1 MEIKYNKKFV
11 SDDLKVNEPIF
22 LSTKETHIKP
32 IVSLKGLDDK
42 KYYTLIMF
50 DPDAVGGNHIH
61 WIVTH
66 IKGNDFN
73 TGNHFFEYYGPH
85 PPKNS
90 GKHRYI
96 FSLYESGKDIM
107 KDVDLDPTERQIEL
121 EHVLHEL
128 NITGKPIYT
137 KHFIS
142 ENQEIGG
149 KRKRNYT
156 KKRKNKRKRS
166 CKRRKY

>member
-1 MEIKYNKKFV
+1 MEIKYDNNTV
-11 SDDLKVNEPIF
+11 SEPIF
-22 LSTKETHIKP
+22 LKPTETQLKP
-32 IVSLKGLDDK
+32 AVSLKGLDDK
-42 KYYTLIMF
+42 KYYTLIMS
-50 DPDAVGGNHIH
+50 DPDAFGGNHVH

-66 IKGNDFN
+66 IKGNNFN

-90 GKHRYI
+90 GTHRYI
-96 FSLYESGKDIM
+96 FSLYESGKDIV
-107 KDVDLDPTERQIEL
+107 KGVDLDPNKRQIEL
-121 EHVLHEL
+121 EQVLSKL

-137 KHFIS
+137 TQFIS
-142 ENQEIGG
+142 ENQEGG

>member
-1 MEIKYNKKFV
+1 MEIKYSNKIV
-11 SDDLKVNEPIF
+11 LEPIF
-22 LSTKETHIKP
+22 LTTAETQIKP
-32 IVSLKGLDDK
+32 VVSLKGLDDN
-42 KYYTLIMF
+42 KYYTLIMS
-50 DPDAVGGNHIH
+50 DPDAVGGNRIH

-66 IKGNDFN
+66 IKGNHFN
-73 TGNHFFEYYGPH
+73 KGNHFFEYYGPH

-96 FSLYESGKDIM
+96 FSLYESGKDNM

-121 EHVLHEL
+121 EHVLQEL
-128 NITGKPIYT
+128 NITGNPIYT
-137 KHFIS
+137 THFIS
-142 ENQEIGG
+142 ENQDGG

-166 CKRRKY
+166 YKRRKY